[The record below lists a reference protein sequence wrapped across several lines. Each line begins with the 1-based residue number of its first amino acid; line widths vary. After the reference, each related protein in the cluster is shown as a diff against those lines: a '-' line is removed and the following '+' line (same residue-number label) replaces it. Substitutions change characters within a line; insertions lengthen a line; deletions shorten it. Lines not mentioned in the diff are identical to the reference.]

1 MQFLRFKTSLGI
13 SEIQFIK
20 VFVIHNYCLDLNFM
34 HLGNLQ
40 FRENSSI
47 RQKMP
52 PQLAAPS
59 LSGAACLPVPQYLT
73 ALLTAAAL
81 LEF

>member
-13 SEIQFIK
+13 SEIQFLK
-20 VFVIHNYCLDLNFM
+20 VFVTHNYCLDLNFM

-40 FRENSSI
+40 LREKSSI

-52 PQLAAPS
+52 PQLAATS
-59 LSGAACLPVPQYLT
+59 LSDAAVQAGLPAFAP
-73 ALLTAAAL
+73 ALLSRV
-81 LEF
+81 

>member
-13 SEIQFIK
+13 SEVLK
-20 VFVIHNYCLDLNFM
+20 VFVTHNYCLDLNFM

-40 FRENSSI
+40 LREKSSI

-52 PQLAAPS
+52 PQLAATS
-59 LSGAACLPVPQYLT
+59 LSDAAVQAGLPAFAP
-73 ALLTAAAL
+73 ALLS
-81 LEF
+81 